1 MIQISDKTKCCGCTA
16 CASSCP
22 KKCITMQYDEEGF
35 LYPVVDKTSCINCGI
50 CEKVCPQLSEDI
62 EKRTDRVHYV
72 ACQNRNEQV
81 RRVSTSGGI
90 FGLLAEQVISSGGVV
105 WGAGFDDSAVV
116 VHKEARTLDQ
126 LKDMYG
132 SKYVQSDLVRN
143 EVFKVIKQELRAGD
157 KTVLYV
163 GTPCQVEG
171 LLYCVTEQE
180 KKNLIT
186 VDLVCYGVPSPGVYK
201 EWIQSIAQKYGSE
214 VSKVYF
220 RDKKYG
226 YAGVNVKILLK
237 NGRVL
242 EDIADVK
249 TYTKTMFSKIGM
261 RPSCYNCV
269 YRGRNKMSDF
279 TIGDF
284 WQIGEYSKQM
294 DDDKGT
300 SIVQVNTRKAKQ
312 ILDAIGSDKIEK
324 IHIATLENDKL
335 KQKVA
340 AESYSFPIPAKRADF
355 FKDYGQISYNEL
367 IQKYLPMSKKD
378 RLALI
383 LKPIIHQMP
392 FSHSFFRTMKKM
404 KMNRRKSK

>member
-1 MIQISDKTKCCGCTA
+1 MLA
-16 CASSCP
+16 
-22 KKCITMQYDEEGF
+22 
-35 LYPVVDKTSCINCGI
+35 
-50 CEKVCPQLSEDI
+50 EKV
-62 EKRTDRVHYV
+62 
-72 ACQNRNEQV
+72 
-81 RRVSTSGGI
+81 I
-90 FGLLAEQVISSGGVV
+90 FSSGIV
-105 WGAGFDDSAVV
+105 WGAGFNDSAIV
-116 VHKEARTLDQ
+116 VHKEARTLNQ
-126 LKDMYG
+126 LDDMYG
-132 SKYVQSDLVRN
+132 SKYVQSDLG
-143 EVFKVIKQELRAGD
+143 ESFKIIKQELRSDD
-157 KTVLYV
+157 KTVLFV

-171 LLYCVTEQE
+171 LLYCVSE
-180 KKNLIT
+180 KEKEHLIT

-201 EWIQSIAQKYGSE
+201 EWIQSIAQKYGSD

-226 YAGVNVKILLK
+226 YSGVNVKVLLK
-237 NGRVL
+237 NGHVL

-261 RPSCYNCV
+261 RPSCYNCI

-300 SIVQVNTRKAKQ
+300 SIVQVNTRKAVNF
-312 ILDAIGSDKIEK
+312 LNTIGSEKIEK
-324 IHIATLENDKL
+324 IHIATLEKDEL

-340 AESYSFPIPAKRADF
+340 AENYSFAIPVKRTAF
-355 FKDYGQISYNEL
+355 FEDYGQISYDEL

-378 RLALI
+378 KLALV

-392 FSHSFFRTMKKM
+392 FSHFFFRTMKKV
-404 KMNRRKSK
+404 KINRRKNK